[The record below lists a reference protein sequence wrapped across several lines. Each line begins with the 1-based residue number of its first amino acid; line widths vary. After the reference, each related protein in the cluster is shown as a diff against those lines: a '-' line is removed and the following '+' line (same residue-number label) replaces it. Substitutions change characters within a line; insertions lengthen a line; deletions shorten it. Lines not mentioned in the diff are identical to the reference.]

1 MREGLGFVHVELL
14 RALRRRHACFV
25 GAVLRLADLNGVS
38 TLAPTRT
45 RARANG
51 TLAPNVRRPT
61 MDERSL
67 ADRQWSSSAANVPQQ
82 DTFWSYKACKAVVL
96 QSAAR
101 AKAACRRVQ
110 RQRERLDAILAD
122 EEARWRG
129 RVSGRQTDSA
139 AADEEESVGWELQSV
154 VELSPRTALT
164 KAGLSNASTRCAS
177 PFKLDPIASM
187 SSLEDVADSKPLA
200 AAGQSTPK
208 LLS

>member
-1 MREGLGFVHVELL
+1 MSAPTLCY
-14 RALRRRHACFV
+14 ACFV
-25 GAVLRLADLNGVS
+25 GAVLRLKTS
-38 TLAPTRT
+38 TACQLSLPTRT

-51 TLAPNVRRPT
+51 PLAPNVRRLT
-61 MDERSL
+61 MDERSH
-67 ADRQWSSSAANVPQQ
+67 ADRQWSSSAANVPEQ

-101 AKAACRRVQ
+101 GMAACRRVQ

-187 SSLEDVADSKPLA
+187 SSLEDVAASKPMA
-200 AAGQSTPK
+200 AAGHSTPK